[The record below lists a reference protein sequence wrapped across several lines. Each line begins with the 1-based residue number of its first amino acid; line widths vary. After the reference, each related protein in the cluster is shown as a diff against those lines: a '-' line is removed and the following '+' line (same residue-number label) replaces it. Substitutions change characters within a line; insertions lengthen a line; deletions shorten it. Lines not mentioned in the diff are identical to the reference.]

1 MYRHQPRYVCYVM
14 VAVLACFLEAQGET
28 VYKTVNTDGSVNYSD
43 QSSSGA
49 SPLVLPPLS
58 VMPSTANSQ
67 NTQTPVTTPAVEKT
81 VLYQQLDILSPHNQE
96 TIWNNSGE
104 VSITLQ
110 ISPNITPPDLL
121 QLMID
126 GKVMGSSK
134 ESTAFVLKGLDRG
147 THLLQ
152 AQIINQHK
160 KIVKV
165 SPVVV
170 FYIHKAI
177 AAFTSPPSPPPTTP
191 PPTTPAATIK

>member
-1 MYRHQPRYVCYVM
+1 MYRYQPRYVYYLM
-14 VAVLACFLEAQGET
+14 VGVLACFSEAQGET
-28 VYKTVNTDGSVNYSD
+28 VYKTVNTDGSVHYSD

-49 SPLVLPPLS
+49 SPLILPALS
-58 VMPSTANSQ
+58 VVPSTAVSQ
-67 NTQTPVTTPAVEKT
+67 DTQTPVTSPAIEKA
-81 VLYQQLDILSPHNQE
+81 VSYQQLEILSPHNEE

-104 VSITLQ
+104 VSITLR
-110 ISPNITPPDLL
+110 ISPNITPPDIL
-121 QLMID
+121 QLLID

-134 ESTAFVLKGLDRG
+134 ESTAFVLGGLDRG
-147 THLLQ
+147 THLVQ

-177 AAFTSPPSPPPTTP
+177 AFPTPQPPTP
-191 PPTTPAATIK
+191 AAAATIK